1 MHEGLEVTSGD
12 SKELSIIQKPHDM
25 KIKGPRAIVE
35 RQVELHFRLHYDLSL
50 LARPSYSSLRVR
62 LNGISD

>member
-35 RQVELHFRLHYDLSL
+35 RQRLETRKIRMKMGMMEAERQEDAVTRL
-50 LARPSYSSLRVR
+50 LWYQ
-62 LNGISD
+62 